1 MNEAGSA
8 LMPAM
13 IDESVPGESDKR
25 QGLALFHA
33 VAGLPYN
40 HFINRSGPAG
50 RTGVTA

>member
-1 MNEAGSA
+1 MNEASA
-8 LMPAM
+8 IKTPATL
-13 IDESVPGESDKR
+13 EPLVRGQSGECE
-25 QGLALFHA
+25 GLALFHA